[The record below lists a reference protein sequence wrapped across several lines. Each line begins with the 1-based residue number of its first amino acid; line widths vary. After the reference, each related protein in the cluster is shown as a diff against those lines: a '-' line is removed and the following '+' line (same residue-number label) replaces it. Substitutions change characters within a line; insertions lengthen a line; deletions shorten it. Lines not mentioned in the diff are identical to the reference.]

1 MEMIK
6 MIEKMFNSQSKNII
20 HKALDGTWQR
30 NQLLSENIAN
40 VDTPNYK
47 RKDVTF
53 EQSLKRAIRNN
64 KTTTRDLETMS
75 FRTIT
80 DQPGLSYRKDG
91 NNVNIETEM
100 VYLAENQ
107 LKYNTLIGLS
117 GYDRIKS
124 VLN

>member
-1 MEMIK
+1 

-53 EQSLKRAIRNN
+53 EQSLKRAMRNN
-64 KTTTRDLETMS
+64 KTTARDLETMS